1 MLKTSRIR
9 PCDYNKSCSIF
20 LSESNKIGLALFWKF
35 YDFLCILQIQAKGIH
50 YWRYNFATR
59 PLERFK
65 FVQLRPSTHGRA
77 GSLEIQRIRQRSR
90 PGNSSGS
97 SASSPRVGWRS
108 GFGRRSRRRGG
119 SVVAGDG
126 GRGGSGL
133 KDRNGEP
140 ERGASEWEPI
150 KILFKNSAYELDFTR
165 APPQAS
171 LAKFT

>member
-1 MLKTSRIR
+1 
-9 PCDYNKSCSIF
+9 
-20 LSESNKIGLALFWKF
+20 
-35 YDFLCILQIQAKGIH
+35 
-50 YWRYNFATR
+50 
-59 PLERFK
+59 
-65 FVQLRPSTHGRA
+65 
-77 GSLEIQRIRQRSR
+77 
-90 PGNSSGS
+90 
-97 SASSPRVGWRS
+97 
-108 GFGRRSRRRGG
+108 
-119 SVVAGDG
+119 VAGDG